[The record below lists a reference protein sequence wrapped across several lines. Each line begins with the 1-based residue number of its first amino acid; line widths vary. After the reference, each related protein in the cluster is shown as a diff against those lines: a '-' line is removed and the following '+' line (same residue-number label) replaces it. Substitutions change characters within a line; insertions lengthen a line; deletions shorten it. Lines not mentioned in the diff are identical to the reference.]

1 MNDAAAFGGDER
13 WAQGATVPPDPRSLA
28 QAPLGSVP
36 FARVLVCSLY
46 VNLYGE
52 CNIKKRPVDSRVSN
66 DAIAPTGN
74 RRILRLSH
82 KRATGTIIYIYLCIY
97 INMYISVF
105 IISYMDIYVHEYT
118 WAQGRQPH
126 HDPKCENCYKHS
138 THELL
143 APVIA
148 CAIVYMIYCIL
159 CIT

>member
-1 MNDAAAFGGDER
+1 
-13 WAQGATVPPDPRSLA
+13 VPPDPRSLA

-97 INMYISVF
+97 IYAYTHMFIYI
-105 IISYMDIYVHEYT
+105 YIYIYIHIDRYI
-118 WAQGRQPH
+118 
-126 HDPKCENCYKHS
+126 Y
-138 THELL
+138 
-143 APVIA
+143 I
-148 CAIVYMIYCIL
+148 CATTASRHRRVLCLSHQRAAGTCIL
-159 CIT
+159 NNYYIDIDR